1 MTLFSPWQARIL
13 RGELE
18 LEQRQLK
25 FLLSEIRETQEKV
38 RKITIKNTMDE
49 PIFVSK
55 IDVDYDKDDPD
66 RENAFK
72 IRYLHDSRILKSGE
86 ESEFFEI
93 ELAQC
98 KWNETIKLID
108 CPEDRTIETQLNI
121 HTNARFV

>member
-18 LEQRQLK
+18 LEQSQLK

-72 IRYLHDSRILKSGE
+72 IRYLQDSRILKSGE

-93 ELAQC
+93 ELAHC
-98 KWNETIKLID
+98 KWNETIKQID
-108 CPEDRTIETQLNI
+108 CPEDRTIETQINI